1 MELTKK
7 QKELLKSLSTHEQL
21 TVAMYVVEK
30 VAGSLISARDKGKLN
45 EMDEV
50 SSEVLFVALQGSFN
64 LIKDL
69 RGELES
75 VVK

>member
-1 MELTKK
+1 MKLTKK

-75 VVK
+75 VAK

>member
-75 VVK
+75 VAK